1 MNSFFQKG
9 LAMRVNYNKLMDLL
23 KEKNLHKSDLIK
35 IAHVNSNAVSDISK
49 GNMLS
54 VNALSNICR
63 FLLCQPSDIMEI
75 KFDKQVQDDY
85 YRKKLIRMLMGR
97 NVIKIPTDDNKN
109 VRFYLVEKDP
119 ITDSVN
125 NGKVRFMVELA
136 SESDPAENELWI
148 RDETGALVCANAE
161 KIVKELEEQ
170 GFRDEYTKSDI
181 AREALLASSKS

>member
-1 MNSFFQKG
+1 
-9 LAMRVNYNKLMDLL
+9 MRVNYDKLMDLL

-54 VNALSNICR
+54 VNSLKNICEL
-63 FLLCQPSDIMEI
+63 FLCQPSDIMEI

-136 SESDPAENELWI
+136 SESRPAENELWI
-148 RDETGALVCANAE
+148 RDKSETLVSVNAE
-161 KIVKELEEQ
+161 KMVKELEEQ
-170 GFRDEYTKSDI
+170 GFADEYTKSDI
-181 AREALLASSKS
+181 AREALFSSSIN